1 MRTGSPLKRRTAIGA
16 AILSSLT
23 LTTTASPTPTQSTDS
38 TLHHDTHATPAPAEP
53 QQATDR
59 NPSLERDFIME
70 LITRHVVALQSGQSL
85 EEVMADDQ
93 NRSGLLFQETH
104 GFDGVDLLTALLQN
118 PPYGS
123 SLQHPSDALIRFSVK
138 VACSAHA
145 RTLAAAQAVVI
156 PDGPRAPR
164 FLAPPR
170 GHPFVVRPE
179 SVKDETVR
187 AGYEV
192 KYRAAQH
199 AERQWQRKM
208 HLDNRVNLLVSM
220 GESQI
225 QLIRRIMNDR
235 ADQVIAEALA
245 QASRDAD
252 LDYFEIYQLTP
263 LRDLLSPQP
272 DAPDQ

>member
-23 LTTTASPTPTQSTDS
+23 LTTTASTTPAQPINSAH
-38 TLHHDTHATPAPAEP
+38 HHDTHATPASAEP
-53 QQATDR
+53 QQATDH
-59 NPSLERDFIME
+59 NPSLERDFITE

-93 NRSGLLFQETH
+93 NRSGLLFQETR
-104 GFDGVDLLTALLQN
+104 GFDGVDLLMALLQN

-187 AGYEV
+187 AEYEV

-199 AERQWQRKM
+199 AERQWNKKSY
-208 HLDNRVNLLVSM
+208 LDGRVNRLKSM
-220 GESQI
+220 GKLTIENI
-225 QLIRRIMNDR
+225 RLIHKDR
-235 ADQVIAEALA
+235 DQVIAEALA

-263 LRDLLSPQP
+263 LRDLLTPQP